1 MRPGQR
7 LVGPALIIESIG
19 TIVIEPGWTARMNA
33 RQHIILNRHEKL
45 ERAQSVGTEA
55 DPVML
60 EIFNNLF
67 MSIAEQ
73 MGVTLQATADSV
85 NIKERLDFSCAIF
98 NAEGALVA
106 NAPHLPVHL
115 GSMDKSVES
124 VIRHRQGKIA
134 AGDVFVI
141 NAPYDG
147 GTHLPDITVVTPVFD
162 ASGETLLFF
171 LASRGHHA
179 DIGGLT
185 PGSASPD
192 ATRVDQEGVLIECF
206 QMMDGGRFQEQ
217 ALWDLLTE
225 GEYPAR
231 NPKQN
236 IADLK
241 AQAAA
246 NEKGA
251 QQLFRMVEQ
260 FGLDVVYAYM
270 EHVQENAAEAVR
282 GAIDALTDSEF
293 TLEMDGGR
301 RVQVAIRC
309 DREKR
314 RATVDFTGTSLQQP
328 DNFNAPRP
336 VTNAAVLYSF
346 RTIVDDDIPM
356 NAGCLEPIDIVLADG
371 TMLSPQYPAAV
382 VAGNTE
388 VSQAVTNA
396 LLGALGVNAAA
407 QGTMNNFI
415 WGNDRYQNYETIC
428 GGAGAGIDNQG
439 HGFAGADAV
448 QCHMTNTRLTDPE
461 VLETRFPVLLE
472 RFEIRRG
479 SGGAGRFRG
488 GDGATRVLRFDIP
501 MEINL
506 ITGHREIPPFGLA
519 GGEPGACGINE
530 LRRADGSVQR
540 LAGRDRVF
548 LEAGDAI
555 IMHTPGGGGFGPPDA
570 TK

>member
-1 MRPGQR
+1 
-7 LVGPALIIESIG
+7 
-19 TIVIEPGWTARMNA
+19 
-33 RQHIILNRHEKL
+33 
-45 ERAQSVGTEA
+45 
-55 DPVML
+55 
-60 EIFNNLF
+60 
-67 MSIAEQ
+67 
-73 MGVTLQATADSV
+73 
-85 NIKERLDFSCAIF
+85 
-98 NAEGALVA
+98 
-106 NAPHLPVHL
+106 
-115 GSMDKSVES
+115 MDKSVES
-124 VIRHRQGKIA
+124 VIRQRKGKIA

-162 ASGETLLFF
+162 HQGDKLLFF
-171 LASRGHHA
+171 TASRGHHA

-206 QMMDGGRFQEQ
+206 QMIDGGKFRE
-217 ALWDLLTE
+217 AELWELLT
-225 GEYPAR
+225 GGQYPAR

-251 QQLFRMVEQ
+251 QQLYAMVDQ
-260 FGLDVVYAYM
+260 FGLEVVYAYM
-270 EHVQENAAEAVR
+270 VHVQENAAEAVR
-282 GAIDALTDSEF
+282 GAIDALKDSSF

-301 RVQVAIRC
+301 RIQVAIRC
-309 DREKR
+309 DRERR
-314 RATVDFTGTSLQQP
+314 RATVDFTGTSAQQP

-336 VTNAAVLYSF
+336 VTNAAVLYCF
-346 RTIVDDDIPM
+346 RTIVDADIPM
-356 NAGCLEPIDIVLADG
+356 NAGCLQPIDIVLPDA
-371 TMLSPQYPAAV
+371 TMLSPEYPAAV

-415 WGNDRYQNYETIC
+415 WGNDQYQNYETIC
-428 GGAGAGIDNQG
+428 GGGGAGIDNQG
-439 HGFAGADAV
+439 RGFAGADAV

-472 RFEIRRG
+472 RFAIRHG

-488 GDGATRVLRFDIP
+488 GDGATRILRFDTP

-530 LRRADGSVQR
+530 LRRADGHVKT
-540 LAGRDRVF
+540 LKGRDRVF
-548 LEAGDAI
+548 LEVGDAI
-555 IMHTPGGGGFGPPDA
+555 IMHTPGGGGFGPPGE
-570 TK
+570 TP

>member
-1 MRPGQR
+1 
-7 LVGPALIIESIG
+7 
-19 TIVIEPGWTARMNA
+19 
-33 RQHIILNRHEKL
+33 
-45 ERAQSVGTEA
+45 
-55 DPVML
+55 
-60 EIFNNLF
+60 
-67 MSIAEQ
+67 
-73 MGVTLQATADSV
+73 
-85 NIKERLDFSCAIF
+85 
-98 NAEGALVA
+98 
-106 NAPHLPVHL
+106 
-115 GSMDKSVES
+115 
-124 VIRHRQGKIA
+124 
-134 AGDVFVI
+134 
-141 NAPYDG
+141 
-147 GTHLPDITVVTPVFD
+147 
-162 ASGETLLFF
+162 
-171 LASRGHHA
+171 
-179 DIGGLT
+179 
-185 PGSASPD
+185 
-192 ATRVDQEGVLIECF
+192 
-206 QMMDGGRFQEQ
+206 
-217 ALWDLLTE
+217 
-225 GEYPAR
+225 
-231 NPKQN
+231 
-236 IADLK
+236 
-241 AQAAA
+241 
-246 NEKGA
+246 
-251 QQLFRMVEQ
+251 
-260 FGLDVVYAYM
+260 
-270 EHVQENAAEAVR
+270 
-282 GAIDALTDSEF
+282 
-293 TLEMDGGR
+293 
-301 RVQVAIRC
+301 
-309 DREKR
+309 
-314 RATVDFTGTSLQQP
+314 
-328 DNFNAPRP
+328 
-336 VTNAAVLYSF
+336 VLYSF

>member
-1 MRPGQR
+1 
-7 LVGPALIIESIG
+7 
-19 TIVIEPGWTARMNA
+19 
-33 RQHIILNRHEKL
+33 
-45 ERAQSVGTEA
+45 
-55 DPVML
+55 
-60 EIFNNLF
+60 
-67 MSIAEQ
+67 
-73 MGVTLQATADSV
+73 MG
-85 NIKERLDFSCAIF
+85 
-98 NAEGALVA
+98 
-106 NAPHLPVHL
+106 
-115 GSMDKSVES
+115 
-124 VIRHRQGKIA
+124 
-134 AGDVFVI
+134 
-141 NAPYDG
+141 
-147 GTHLPDITVVTPVFD
+147 
-162 ASGETLLFF
+162 
-171 LASRGHHA
+171 
-179 DIGGLT
+179 
-185 PGSASPD
+185 
-192 ATRVDQEGVLIECF
+192 
-206 QMMDGGRFQEQ
+206 
-217 ALWDLLTE
+217 
-225 GEYPAR
+225 
-231 NPKQN
+231 
-236 IADLK
+236 
-241 AQAAA
+241 
-246 NEKGA
+246 
-251 QQLFRMVEQ
+251 
-260 FGLDVVYAYM
+260 
-270 EHVQENAAEAVR
+270 HVQENAAEAVR
-282 GAIDALTDSEF
+282 GAIDALTDSSF

-309 DREKR
+309 DRETR

-356 NAGCLEPIDIVLADG
+356 NAGCLEPIDIVLPDG

-472 RFEIRRG
+472 RFAIRRG
-479 SGGAGRFRG
+479 S
-488 GDGATRVLRFDIP
+488 
-501 MEINL
+501 
-506 ITGHREIPPFGLA
+506 REVPPFGLA
-519 GGEPGACGINE
+519 GGEPGARGINE

-555 IMHTPGGGGFGPPDA
+555 IMHTPGGGGFGRPDA
-570 TK
+570 AE